1 VNIPARFWS
10 FITSNIVARIF
21 QGIFRERKVKAQDVV
36 PNDSYWV
43 SVGVNLVVAG
53 PVQAA
58 EKPSLVTVLHRM
70 RHARR

>member
-1 VNIPARFWS
+1 
-10 FITSNIVARIF
+10 
-21 QGIFRERKVKAQDVV
+21 
-36 PNDSYWV
+36 
-43 SVGVNLVVAG
+43 VGVNLVVAG